1 MLSPAAASCP
11 PGSWQHRQQGQ
22 QAAGCRGCS
31 VPAFLP
37 PGRASEGRGR
47 AAGGFAWGAGR
58 PGPPRP
64 LQRQPGALREE
75 GSGAGL
81 GRGSASPGG
90 AGVAGDSG
98 DRAWGTRPLLR
109 WVAAARFVLPA
120 QPPPA
125 VSACL
130 GAGCPY
136 LCRSFPEIRGA
147 RLDGSRAQRGPPQLR
162 SVTEQP
168 GLRGAQELRGHGWHR
183 GCLCQPQGPC
193 PVGQKPLEGSKA
205 APPQHPAAFP
215 DGPRVPIQ
223 PPPPHTPRA
232 LGRPQPR
239 PNKALAPPWG
249 ICSRSRAKG
258 GRAGCGALRA
268 ASPPHVPSRPAGPA
282 ASTGLQQPGGVGAV
296 GRMRAARA
304 PRGPSAFPAAVSQS
318 TQPEVSA
325 GFNTVSDTPAG
336 PPPDRPGPL
345 SAFQSQPGPAAASQP
360 STRGRR
366 RHRCCPRGHGPKVP
380 PAPSHAPAWQCQP
393 SPLSYCHSRLLRHRE
408 APGQHTKG
416 KIRLQKGSG
425 MGLSARCTWVVQPA
439 PAAAPPGPPRG
450 HSPAPRATAEGS
462 HRLTLGM
469 RDLQPPQ

>member
-1 MLSPAAASCP
+1 MGAELS
-11 PGSWQHRQQGQ
+11 
-22 QAAGCRGCS
+22 
-31 VPAFLP
+31 
-37 PGRASEGRGR
+37 
-47 AAGGFAWGAGR
+47 
-58 PGPPRP
+58 
-64 LQRQPGALREE
+64 
-75 GSGAGL
+75 
-81 GRGSASPGG
+81 
-90 AGVAGDSG
+90 VA
-98 DRAWGTRPLLR
+98 
-109 WVAAARFVLPA
+109 
-120 QPPPA
+120 
-125 VSACL
+125 
-130 GAGCPY
+130 
-136 LCRSFPEIRGA
+136 
-147 RLDGSRAQRGPPQLR
+147 PPQLR

-168 GLRGAQELRGHGWHR
+168 GLRGHGWHR
-183 GCLCQPQGPC
+183 GCLCQPRGRC

-232 LGRPQPR
+232 LGRPQPQ

-393 SPLSYCHSRLLRHRE
+393 SPLSYCHPGCSDIERLPASTRREKSGYKKGQGWGCLPAALGLFSQRLLLLLQ
-408 APGQHTKG
+408 APPWPQPSSSSHCRGQPPPD
-416 KIRLQKGSG
+416 SG
-425 MGLSARCTWVVQPA
+425 DEGP
-439 PAAAPPGPPRG
+439 AAPPVRG
-450 HSPAPRATAEGS
+450 DGGTAEG
-462 HRLTLGM
+462 LEEAGAGTLGL
-469 RDLQPPQ
+469 RSKGRENSQDFPPLGGQGVPTTRRPLGLLPWGNTASLGAGEGSQLPKSQSRGQSCRQRSRGTL